1 MKALIIEDEK
11 PAAKRLSQL
20 LTQHEP
26 DVEILAVV
34 DSIEDSII
42 WVQQHPT
49 PDVIFMDIHLAD
61 GNSFEIFKR
70 VSIQAPIIFTTAYDE
85 YAINA
90 FKVNSVDYLL
100 KPIKK
105 EELVQ
110 ALSKLNTLFVKPT
123 STNISSLINQ
133 HEKKYQDRFIIKLGN
148 KLISLETAT
157 IAYFFSKDK
166 MTYICDQQAKHYP
179 IDVSLDKIE
188 LMLDPKNFFRINRQI
203 LANHLSMHEI
213 VTTPKSRLQ
222 ISLSPPPPSSIEPQ
236 ISSERS
242 AIFKKWLHK

>member
-11 PAAKRLSQL
+11 PAAKRLTQL
-20 LTQHEP
+20 ITQCEP
-26 DVEILAVV
+26 NIEILAVV
-34 DSIEDSII
+34 DTIDDSIL
-42 WVQQHPT
+42 WFQQHPQ

-85 YAINA
+85 YAIHA
-90 FKVNSVDYLL
+90 FKVNSVYYLL

-123 STNISSLINQ
+123 STNITSLINQ

-148 KLISLETAT
+148 KLISLETTT

-179 IDVSLDKIE
+179 IDISLDKIE
-188 LMLDPKNFFRINRQI
+188 LMLDPKKFFRINRKI
-203 LANHLSMHEI
+203 LANHISIQEI
-213 VTTPKSRLQ
+213 ITTPKSRLQ
-222 ISLSPPPPSSIEPQ
+222 ILLSPPPPSSIESQ

>member
-11 PAAKRLSQL
+11 PAAKRLTQL

-49 PDVIFMDIHLAD
+49 PEVIFMDIHLAD

-133 HEKKYQDRFIIKLGN
+133 HEKKYQD
-148 KLISLETAT
+148 
-157 IAYFFSKDK
+157 
-166 MTYICDQQAKHYP
+166 
-179 IDVSLDKIE
+179 
-188 LMLDPKNFFRINRQI
+188 
-203 LANHLSMHEI
+203 
-213 VTTPKSRLQ
+213 
-222 ISLSPPPPSSIEPQ
+222 
-236 ISSERS
+236 
-242 AIFKKWLHK
+242 